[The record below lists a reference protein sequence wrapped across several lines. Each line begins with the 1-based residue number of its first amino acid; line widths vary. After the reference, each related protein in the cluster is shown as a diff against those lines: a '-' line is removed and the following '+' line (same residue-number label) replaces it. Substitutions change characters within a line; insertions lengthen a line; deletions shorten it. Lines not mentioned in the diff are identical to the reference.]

1 MPRKTSSDPTEGF
14 SYLDEDLYDGKLRLV
29 NWDALDGAM
38 AKNIGVIRRNAK
50 VGRHTFYEDTSYVL
64 IVADLKFSRAAKDTV
79 PVFSVVVFD
88 DEGPSYALLYKNI
101 PDIKTAEMLAES
113 TWKSLNH
120 YAGRVDLTLL
130 AAVEKYRA

>member
-1 MPRKTSSDPTEGF
+1 MARKTSSDPTAGF

-38 AKNIGVIRRNAK
+38 AKNIGTIRRDAK
-50 VGRHTFYEDTSYVL
+50 VGRQTFYGDTSYVL

-88 DEGPSYALLYKNI
+88 DEGPSYAIVFKNI
-101 PDIKTAEMLAES
+101 PDIKTAEMLAKAEW
-113 TWKSLNH
+113 TSLNH
-120 YAGRVDLTLL
+120 YAGFYDRELS
-130 AAVEKYRA
+130 AAMKKYEA